1 MRIELL
7 STLPSNP
14 DNQDA
19 DATSLMAVPD
29 GRRYRARSGDIRL
42 DLPDHVVDRLLERA
56 NVAGQSLEWYV
67 NTELTKLASRPNAD
81 ELLERIRCAA

>member
-7 STLPSNP
+7 SNAPQNHDTDSATL
-14 DNQDA
+14 
-19 DATSLMAVPD
+19 TAVPD
-29 GRRYRARSGDIRL
+29 GRRYRARSGDLRL

>member
-7 STLPSNP
+7 SADHQTDTDTLV
-14 DNQDA
+14 
-19 DATSLMAVPD
+19 AVPD
-29 GRRYRARSGDIRL
+29 GRRFRARSGDIRL
-42 DLPDHVVDRLLERA
+42 DLPDHVVDRLVERA

-81 ELLERIRCAA
+81 ELLERIRTAA

>member
-7 STLPSNP
+7 APTDNFDSDSTLVTL
-14 DNQDA
+14 A
-19 DATSLMAVPD
+19 E

-42 DLPDHVVDRLLERA
+42 DLPDHVVDRLIDRA
-56 NVAGQSLEWYV
+56 NSAGQSLEWYV

-81 ELLERIRCAA
+81 ELLQRIRTADKTAA

>member
-7 STLPSNP
+7 SNTPPDSTSDTATL
-14 DNQDA
+14 
-19 DATSLMAVPD
+19 TAVPD

-56 NVAGQSLEWYV
+56 NMAGQSLEWYV